1 MNQQQQQQQ
10 QNYQWRVT
18 WHVQGQDDETEY
30 VSRFSDAWAMAQPW
44 PEERGEGG
52 GWTYTRRADGLA
64 SFMDAPAGPF
74 TVIVAR
80 TRDGR
85 QWNSVSRE

>member
-1 MNQQQQQQQ
+1 MNQQQQ

-44 PEERGEGG
+44 PEERAEGG

-64 SFMDAPAGPF
+64 AFMDAPVGPF